1 MSETTESNVQLA
13 ARNFYET
20 IYQQRLPS
28 EHPWV
33 AGTASPELIKLVWEQ
48 VLTPGMQ
55 VLEIG
60 CGIGTESVFMATRGM
75 QVTGV
80 DLSHSAIE
88 ISKKLASLY
97 GVIVDF
103 RQGDALNL
111 DFPDNQ
117 FDVLCD
123 QGVFH
128 HLKDEERDVYARSI
142 ARVLKPNGLLVLRCF
157 SDKIPGGPQP
167 RRVSS
172 TELLDTLLPYFKL
185 EQLERVLS
193 FSTESR
199 QRPLGWSTLW
209 YKK

>member
-1 MSETTESNVQLA
+1 MSSTIEKRPTNP
-13 ARNFYET
+13 RDFYEQ
-20 IYQQRLPS
+20 IYSQRAPA

-48 VLTPGMQ
+48 VLTPGMK

-60 CGIGTESVFMATRGM
+60 SGIGTESVFMATRGM
-75 QVTGV
+75 EVTGM
-80 DLSHSAIE
+80 DLSQSAVDIG
-88 ISKKLASLY
+88 KKLAALY
-97 GVIVDF
+97 GVHVDF
-103 RQGDALNL
+103 RQGDIL
-111 DFPDNQ
+111 DHDLADNQ

-142 ARVLKPNGLLVLRCF
+142 AGLLKPNGLLVLRCF

-167 RRVSS
+167 RRISS
-172 TELLDTLLPYFKL
+172 TELLTTLLPWFKL
-185 EQLERVLS
+185 EHMERVLS
-193 FSTESR
+193 FSTADR

>member
-1 MSETTESNVQLA
+1 MNTTAEKSTA
-13 ARNFYET
+13 TPRDFYEK
-20 IYQQRLPS
+20 IYSQRAPA

-48 VLTPGMQ
+48 VLQPGMK

-60 CGIGTESVFMATRGM
+60 SGIGTESVFMAARGM
-75 QVTGV
+75 EVTGM
-80 DLSHSAIE
+80 DLSQAAVD
-88 ISKKLASLY
+88 ISNKLAGLY
-97 GVIVDF
+97 GVNVDF
-103 RQGDALNL
+103 RQGDIL
-111 DFPDNQ
+111 DHDLPDNQ

-142 ARVLKPNGLLVLRCF
+142 ARVLKPDGLLVLRCF

-167 RRVSS
+167 RRISS
-172 TELLDTLLPYFKL
+172 TELLTTLLPYFRL
-185 EQLERVLS
+185 EHMERVLS
-193 FSTESR
+193 FSTEQR

-209 YKK
+209 HRK